1 MSETMRAA
9 VVPEPGGEFSIET
22 LPVPDP
28 GPTEVRVSVSA
39 CGICHSDTYV
49 REDSFPGISYPRI
62 PGHEIVGRVDA
73 VGSAVETWN
82 PGERVGAGWHG
93 GHCFTC
99 EPCRRGQFRQCETG
113 GVTGITTD
121 GGYAEYVTL
130 PTEALAAVPETLAAT
145 EAAPLLC
152 AGLTTYNALRHTD
165 ARAGDLVAVQGIG
178 GLGHLGLQ
186 YAHEAGY
193 ETVALSE
200 SSGKESL
207 ARSLGADH
215 FVDTTATD
223 PAERLQ
229 DLGGA
234 SVILATAPNSDAISA
249 AVGGLGIDG
258 ELVAVGVP
266 GDSTEVDIGQL
277 VATRGSVSGWSSGH
291 PREAQDTLEFS
302 ATQEITPTVET
313 YPLAEVEEAYERMA
327 NNEARFR
334 VVLEP

>member
-1 MSETMRAA
+1 VETLL
-9 VVPEPGGEFSIET
+9 VPEPGPE
-22 LPVPDP
+22 
-28 GPTEVRVSVSA
+28 EVRVSVSA
-39 CGICHSDTYV
+39 CGICHSDAYV
-49 REDSFPGISYPRI
+49 LENSFPGISYPRV

-73 VGSAVETWN
+73 VGEAVEAWE
-82 PGERVGAGWHG
+82 PGDRIGAGWHG

-113 GVTGITTD
+113 EVTGVTTD
-121 GGYAEYVTL
+121 GGYAEYVTV
-130 PTEALAAVPETLAAT
+130 PTEALAAVPETLTAV

-165 ARAGDLVAVQGIG
+165 ARSGDLVAVQGIG

-186 YAHEAGY
+186 YAAEAGF
-193 ETVALSE
+193 ETVAV
-200 SSGKESL
+200 SGSPEKESL

-215 FVDTTATD
+215 FVDTTGTD
-223 PAERLQ
+223 PAEQLQ

-234 SVILATAPNSDAISA
+234 SVILATAPDSDALSA
-249 AVGGLGIDG
+249 AIGGLGVDG

-266 GDSTEVDIGQL
+266 GEPIEVDIAEL
-277 VATRGSVSGWSSGH
+277 VASRGSVSGWSSGH
-291 PREAQDTLEFS
+291 PREAEATLEFS
-302 ATQEITPTVET
+302 AAREITPTVET

-327 NNEARFR
+327 DHEARFR